1 MKSRSPS
8 GLVLLPD
15 EHPELFTFF
24 CIYSIS
30 SRIAGLPTVP
40 ILKIEECQW
49 ADFLHRYR
57 YVKPSPLAES
67 FLFLGI
73 KDQELHLD
81 AWDITRIVFLGS
93 RKTIGLLSHRQP

>member
-1 MKSRSPS
+1 M
-8 GLVLLPD
+8 
-15 EHPELFTFF
+15 
-24 CIYSIS
+24 
-30 SRIAGLPTVP
+30 
-40 ILKIEECQW
+40 KIEECQW

-81 AWDITRIVFLGS
+81 AWDTTRIVFLGS
-93 RKTIGLLSHRQP
+93 RKQSDSCLIVGHDISGMSFISNAFPIPFSRNENSRKIHLAEGIRFVA

>member
-1 MKSRSPS
+1 MART
-8 GLVLLPD
+8 GLIATKMGNSS
-15 EHPELFTFF
+15 LFDTDGMP
-24 CIYSIS
+24 IHV
-30 SRIAGLPTVP
+30 T

-73 KDQELHLD
+73 KDRELHLD

-93 RKTIGLLSHRQP
+93 RKQSDSCLIVSHDI